1 MVFDMRRLIF
11 GTLSLLMMSAAMSP
25 ALRAQET
32 MPSNSTD
39 RGNTSIPT
47 LSGQE
52 AMPNNSTQMGNT
64 SNNARM
70 TTPFNLAYKAYHGDF
85 SEQGIPG
92 YDAFLTGYRSRAFS
106 AKDIVQSAV
115 NANQL
120 SSQLLSDQEYI
131 DAVESQ
137 IEALTAGSN

>member
-1 MVFDMRRLIF
+1 MRRLIF
-11 GTLSLLMMSAAMSP
+11 GTLSLLMMSTAISP
-25 ALRAQET
+25 TLRAQET

-47 LSGQE
+47 FSGQE

-70 TTPFNLAYKAYHGDF
+70 TTPFNLAYKAYQGEF

-92 YDAFLTGYRSRAFS
+92 YDAFLTGYRTGEFS
-106 AKDIVQSAV
+106 AKDVVKSAV

-131 DAVESQ
+131 DAVEAQ
-137 IEALTAGSN
+137 IEGLAAGNN